1 MTPPAQLRC
10 DVVVVGAGP
19 AGASAA
25 LRLARRGA
33 DTIVLE
39 RSRMPRTKVCGEYL
53 SPATLDSLAA
63 LGLLETVRARAH
75 ALATLRIAGFGIAP
89 VVMRLPGRG
98 GLALARSEFDALL
111 AGEAMKAGARLVLG
125 TYQAAA
131 EADDGI
137 TVTYRDGAGVMCN
150 IAARAVLGADG
161 AWSAVAQRAD
171 MAGRQRRGG
180 RWAVGGHLET
190 PSDGDEVEMY
200 VGPDGYYARNPLG
213 GGLTNVMLVLPNPLV
228 DEQADAAAR
237 RLSDGRCG
245 LRLDALQRRVAV
257 GPLAYRART
266 TVGRRIVLTGDAAE
280 LFDPFLGQGIAL
292 ALGLSEAAADAA
304 AAIAAGEAWPIAARR
319 YVAAR
324 AAGVNRTR
332 LIARAVDSLLRVRWL
347 RGRAARKLARKPELA
362 DKLLEAVAGSAP
374 DSRRLA
380 LVWDLIA

>member
-1 MTPPAQLRC
+1 
-10 DVVVVGAGP
+10 
-19 AGASAA
+19 
-25 LRLARRGA
+25 
-33 DTIVLE
+33 
-39 RSRMPRTKVCGEYL
+39 
-53 SPATLDSLAA
+53 
-63 LGLLETVRARAH
+63 
-75 ALATLRIAGFGIAP
+75 
-89 VVMRLPGRG
+89 
-98 GLALARSEFDALL
+98 
-111 AGEAMKAGARLVLG
+111 
-125 TYQAAA
+125 
-131 EADDGI
+131 
-137 TVTYRDGAGVMCN
+137 
-150 IAARAVLGADG
+150 
-161 AWSAVAQRAD
+161 
-171 MAGRQRRGG
+171 
-180 RWAVGGHLET
+180 
-190 PSDGDEVEMY
+190 
-200 VGPDGYYARNPLG
+200 RNPLG

-245 LRLDALQRRVAV
+245 LQLDALQRRVAV

-266 TVGRRIVLTGDAAE
+266 AIERRIVLTGDAAE

-319 YVAAR
+319 YVVAR
-324 AAGVNRTR
+324 AAAVNRTR